1 MNNCSAKN
9 DAQNFESFR
18 FQIFKFPRNNRR
30 KYTPRPG
37 IPAHRNVTIR
47 SFSVMMDCIVSVH
60 YRDSDFEL
68 DQCDIHRKKRQ
79 SADNNEKELEYKIE
93 LVVKDQDSK
102 NQPGDQNSSAVK
114 YSIFWFIF
122 IFIFQ

>member
-1 MNNCSAKN
+1 
-9 DAQNFESFR
+9 
-18 FQIFKFPRNNRR
+18 
-30 KYTPRPG
+30 
-37 IPAHRNVTIR
+37 
-47 SFSVMMDCIVSVH
+47 MMDCIVSVH

-93 LVVKDQDSK
+93 LVVKDQDLK

>member
-1 MNNCSAKN
+1 
-9 DAQNFESFR
+9 
-18 FQIFKFPRNNRR
+18 
-30 KYTPRPG
+30 
-37 IPAHRNVTIR
+37 
-47 SFSVMMDCIVSVH
+47 MMDCIVSVH

-114 YSIFWFIF
+114 YSFGLYLFSYFNKYFFINL
-122 IFIFQ
+122 